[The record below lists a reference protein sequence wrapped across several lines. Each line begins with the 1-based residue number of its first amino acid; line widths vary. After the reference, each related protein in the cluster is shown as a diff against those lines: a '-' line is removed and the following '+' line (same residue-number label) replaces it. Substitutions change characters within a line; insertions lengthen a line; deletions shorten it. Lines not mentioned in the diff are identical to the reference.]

1 MQQTI
6 ETRELFELDAIDGV
20 VRGTYHKAHNES
32 SLPLSDLTEERI
44 GVVFL
49 NSLTPTRAATGD
61 SAVYWAESFA
71 ELGYPSFRFD
81 PPGFGD
87 SDGEPPTELLN
98 FVNAGGYASISSAS
112 ITELARR
119 FRLSG
124 VVTVGLCAGAVSAL
138 YTAAASKECRGVVLM
153 DPYFFVPV
161 VTGLNRWQE
170 LQRKF
175 TNRMSRNAR
184 GRQIISIYDRLTSFK
199 KFLPGN
205 SLPPSANVPLLN
217 CWKSVSSAGMPILL
231 LKAPHTNLKVGEFD
245 YLNYILETAG
255 PRSRVQVKVVEDTG
269 HSFANRVGRAAVRET
284 TENWLRVCFPLEKH
298 GEFAGN
304 APPSEFNADTG
315 HSRAA
320 KIVSVAKI
328 FSGV

>member
-20 VRGTYHKAHNES
+20 VRGTYHKAHNENS
-32 SLPLSDLTEERI
+32 PPLSDLIEDRI

-61 SAVYWAESFA
+61 SAVYWADSFA
-71 ELGYPSFRFD
+71 ELGYHSFRFD

-87 SDGEPPTELLN
+87 SDGEPPAELLN

-124 VVTVGLCAGAVSAL
+124 VVIVGLCAGAVSAL

-161 VTGLNRWQE
+161 VSGLNRWQK
-170 LQRKF
+170 LRRKF

-199 KFLPGN
+199 KFLGN

-217 CWKSVSSAGMPILL
+217 CWKSVSSAGIPILL

-245 YLNYILETAG
+245 YLNYILELAG
-255 PRSRVQVKVVEDTG
+255 PRSQVQVKVVEDTG

-284 TENWLRVCFPLEKH
+284 TESWLRACFPLNKH
-298 GEFAGN
+298 GEIARN
-304 APPSEFNADTG
+304 ALHSEFNADTG
-315 HSRAA
+315 HNRAA
-320 KIVSVAKI
+320 KIASTVKI
-328 FSGV
+328 LSGV